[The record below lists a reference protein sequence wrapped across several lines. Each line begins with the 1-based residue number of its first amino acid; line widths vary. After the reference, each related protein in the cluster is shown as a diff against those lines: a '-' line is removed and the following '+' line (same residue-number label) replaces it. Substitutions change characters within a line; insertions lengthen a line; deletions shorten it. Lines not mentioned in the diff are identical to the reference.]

1 MYISKRDPS
10 FRAFLWYQ
18 TGGSGEEERSDLKKF
33 YTRRRVQYLQKSHS
47 LGPFRK
53 LSYPTVDIF
62 MPDYRQKYDKAT
74 KDCKPEDGRDE
85 VVEN

>member
-1 MYISKRDPS
+1 MVSNWGMCVRV
-10 FRAFLWYQ
+10 
-18 TGGSGEEERSDLKKF
+18 GGGVRREEEERSDLKKF
-33 YTRRRVQYLQKSHS
+33 YTRRRVQYLQKSQS

-62 MPDYRQKYDKAT
+62 MPDYRQKYDNAT

>member
-1 MYISKRDPS
+1 MCV
-10 FRAFLWYQ
+10 L
-18 TGGSGEEERSDLKKF
+18 GGGGEEEERSYLKKS

-53 LSYPTVDIF
+53 LSYPAVDIF
-62 MPDYRQKYDKAT
+62 MPDYRQKYDNAT